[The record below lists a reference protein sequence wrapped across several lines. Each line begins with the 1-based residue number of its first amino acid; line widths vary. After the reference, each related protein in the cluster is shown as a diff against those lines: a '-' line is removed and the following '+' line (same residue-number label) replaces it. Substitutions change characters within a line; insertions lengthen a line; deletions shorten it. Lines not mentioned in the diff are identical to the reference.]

1 MKVSTIAKYVDQP
14 MILNKLHKNM
24 PAILIGAGG
33 TFGIADY
40 FHHKNKHG
48 NKEEKHHLLKN
59 MIVISSTIGASL
71 IGTRGLKI
79 GSKKLFNGLMEN
91 VPLKELQKTQ
101 RKAVT
106 SYLEKTKINDEEV
119 LKALNTAKKKEL
131 SPKQIQLLI
140 DKLEE
145 NGNKKDLFNVILPDK
160 KNLNSKEIFSEIG
173 RLSLLG
179 LVPVVGGVT
188 GGLIADFSTHTNTK
202 KRTANKVKEG
212 LYQYLANIFLC
223 NVGAGAALF
232 FSEQL
237 EKAGKIKPLK
247 PTQKLFV
254 ILAGITATGIIGGS
268 YIANYISKKCINPL
282 FGEKKAHCSVYAE
295 RKPEPLDIALHA
307 DDIATAGILSGF
319 KWIEPALPF
328 MYFVSGYRAGI
339 GYRNGHHHGHHKC
352 KNDETK
358 HQITISKGNKVKKEN
373 TQVFVNDNQKYNKVK
388 LLKS

>member
-1 MKVSTIAKYVDQP
+1 MKISTIAKYVDQP

-24 PAILIGAGG
+24 PALLIGAGG
-33 TFGIADY
+33 TFGVVDSYLHAQK
-40 FHHKNKHG
+40 HKNRG
-48 NKEEKHHLLKN
+48 EKTHFVKN
-59 MIVISSTIGASL
+59 MIIISSTIGASL
-71 IGTRGLKI
+71 LGTRGLKA
-79 GSKKLFNGLMEN
+79 GGKKIFNGLMEN
-91 VPLKELQKTQ
+91 VPLKELRKTQ
-101 RKAVT
+101 QKAVT
-106 SYLEKTKINDEEV
+106 KYLEQTKINDKNV
-119 LKALNTAKKKEL
+119 LEALNTAKKKEL

-140 DKLEE
+140 DKLENNE
-145 NGNKKDLFNVILPDK
+145 HKKDLFKVILPEK

-188 GGLIADFSTHTNTK
+188 GGLIADFSTHTNNK

-237 EKAGKIKPLK
+237 EKHGKIKPLK
-247 PTQKLFV
+247 PGQKLFV
-254 ILAGITATGIIGGS
+254 ILAGITATGILGGS
-268 YIANYISKKCINPL
+268 YIANFVSKNCINPL
-282 FGEKKAHCSVYAE
+282 FGDKKTAKGVYSE

-328 MYFVSGYRAGI
+328 MYFISGYRAGI
-339 GYRNGHHHGHHKC
+339 GYRN
-352 KNDETK
+352 
-358 HQITISKGNKVKKEN
+358 VKAG
-373 TQVFVNDNQKYNKVK
+373 
-388 LLKS
+388 

>member
-14 MILNKLHKNM
+14 IILNKLHKNM
-24 PAILIGAGG
+24 PAFLIGAGG
-33 TFGIADY
+33 TFGVVDY
-40 FHHKNKHG
+40 FKHSEKHNHKHKNQ
-48 NKEEKHHLLKN
+48 NQRFLKN
-59 MIVISSTIGASL
+59 MIVISTTIAASL

-79 GSKKLFNGLMEN
+79 GNKKLFNGLMEN
-91 VPLKELQKTQ
+91 VSLKELQKTQ
-101 RKAVT
+101 SEAV
-106 SYLEKTKINDEEV
+106 EKFLTKTNINDKDV
-119 LKALNTAKKKEL
+119 INALFTAKTKEL
-131 SPKQIQLLI
+131 SVRQIQLLT
-140 DKLEE
+140 DKLE
-145 NGNKKDLFNVILPDK
+145 NNKNKKDLFNVILPEK

-179 LVPVVGGVT
+179 LIPVVGGVT

-202 KRTANKVKEG
+202 KRTADKVKEG

-247 PTQKLFV
+247 PAQKLFV
-254 ILAGITATGIIGGS
+254 ILAGITATGIVGGS
-268 YIANYISKKCINPL
+268 YIANYVSKKCINPL
-282 FGEKKAHCSVYAE
+282 FGDKKSSKGIYSE

-328 MYFVSGYRAGI
+328 MYFISGYRAGI
-339 GYRNGHHHGHHKC
+339 GYRNGHQKICHDSDESKRDAGNRLNNRRQTDL
-352 KNDETK
+352 KNTGCD
-358 HQITISKGNKVKKEN
+358 
-373 TQVFVNDNQKYNKVK
+373 
-388 LLKS
+388 